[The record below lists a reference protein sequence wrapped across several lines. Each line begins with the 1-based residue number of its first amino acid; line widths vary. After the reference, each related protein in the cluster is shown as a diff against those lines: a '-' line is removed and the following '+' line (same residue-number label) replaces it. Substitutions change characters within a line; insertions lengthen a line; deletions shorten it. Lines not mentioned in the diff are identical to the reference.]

1 MISESYV
8 EIHAGKCCSF
18 QRIRSV
24 HYFVK
29 MVSESLLECIVGLAY
44 VLLTQCR
51 CRADVKQRAK
61 VCCMKLGY
69 RNAYAVDCFR
79 PRLRRKTRNSV
90 HEQVRTHSFPC
101 LV

>member
-1 MISESYV
+1 MISESDV
-8 EIHAGKCCSF
+8 EIHVGKCCSF

-29 MVSESLLECIVGLAY
+29 MVSESLLECIVSLAY

-51 CRADVKQRAK
+51 CRADVEQRAK

-69 RNAYAVDCFR
+69 RDAYAVDCFR

-90 HEQVRTHSFPC
+90 HE
-101 LV
+101 

>member
-29 MVSESLLECIVGLAY
+29 MVSESLLECIVSLAY
-44 VLLTQCR
+44 VLLMHS
-51 CRADVKQRAK
+51 ADVEQMLNR
-61 VCCMKLGY
+61 G
-69 RNAYAVDCFR
+69 
-79 PRLRRKTRNSV
+79 LRSV
-90 HEQVRTHSFPC
+90 A
-101 LV
+101 

>member
-24 HYFVK
+24 HYFVE
-29 MVSESLLECIVGLAY
+29 MIFESLLECIVSLAY

-51 CRADVKQRAK
+51 CRAAAG
-61 VCCMKLGY
+61 L
-69 RNAYAVDCFR
+69 
-79 PRLRRKTRNSV
+79 KTRSIA
-90 HEQVRTHSFPC
+90 
-101 LV
+101 

>member
-29 MVSESLLECIVGLAY
+29 MVSESLLECIVSLAY

-51 CRADVKQRAK
+51 CRADAEQRAK
-61 VCCMKLGY
+61 VCCMKLGC
-69 RNAYAVDCFR
+69 RHAYAVDCFR
-79 PRLRRKTRNSV
+79 PRLRRKTNYFRIIV
-90 HEQVRTHSFPC
+90 
-101 LV
+101 

>member
-29 MVSESLLECIVGLAY
+29 MVSESLLECIVSLAY

-51 CRADVKQRAK
+51 CRADAEQRAK
-61 VCCMKLGY
+61 VCYMKLGC
-69 RNAYAVDCFR
+69 RHAYAVDCFR
-79 PRLRRKTRNSV
+79 PRLRRKTNYL
-90 HEQVRTHSFPC
+90 EL
-101 LV
+101 LVDLMGDRKF